1 MKIGVIAELLRKP
14 LNEDLDFAGQVLK
27 VQGVQIYACH
37 GHKPEDGDIDLSKC
51 TDAELE
57 AFDARCKK
65 NNLVVSAICADGLP
79 GSFQV
84 EGPEAAARVATTKTI
99 IDNAAKLGV
108 KVITTH
114 IGHIPESPQDPVYP
128 TMVKYVKEI
137 AEYAAEKGCVFA
149 IETGPELADVL
160 KKFIEDVGTKG
171 IGVNLDPAN
180 LRGVSCEDPVYAV
193 ETLAPYIVHTHAK
206 DAVNL
211 HVGSAAKFYSLR
223 NPDGSL
229 RQISARAAGF
239 KEVPLGQGMVPWD
252 EYIAALKK
260 IGYDGFLTIERECG
274 EDPVGDITMAVDF
287 LKSKI

>member
-27 VQGVQIYACH
+27 VDGVQIYACYD
-37 GHKPEDGDIDLSKC
+37 HKEENGDIDLSKC
-51 TDAELE
+51 SDAELE
-57 AFDARCKK
+57 AFAARCKK
-65 NNLVVSAICADGLP
+65 NNLVISAICADGLP

-84 EGPEAAARVATTKTI
+84 EGEADGRVATTKTI

-114 IGHIPESPQDPVYP
+114 IGHIPESTQDPVYP
-128 TMVKYVKEI
+128 TMVKYVKEL
-137 AEYAAEKGCVFA
+137 AEYADSKGCVFA

-160 KKFIEDVGTKG
+160 KCFIENVGGRG

-206 DAVNL
+206 DAINL
-211 HVGSAAKFYSLR
+211 YVGSAAKFYGLK

-229 RQISARAAGF
+229 RQIAARAAGF

>member
-14 LNEDLDFAGQVLK
+14 LNEALDFAGQVMK
-27 VQGVQIYACH
+27 VDGVQIYCNRY
-37 GHKPEDGDIDLSKC
+37 KEGDINFSDCSA
-51 TDAELE
+51 AELQ
-57 AFDARCKK
+57 DLQARCKA
-65 NNLVVSAICADGLP
+65 NNLVISAVCADGLP

-84 EGPEAAARVATTKTI
+84 EGEEIRQRVATTKVI
-99 IDNAAKLGV
+99 IDNAATLGV

-128 TMVKYVKEI
+128 TMVKYVKEL
-137 AEYAAEKGCVFA
+137 AEYAAGKGCVFA

-160 KKFIEDVGTKG
+160 KRFILDVDSKG
-171 IGVNLDPAN
+171 VGVNLDPAN

-211 HVGSAAKFYSLR
+211 YVGSAAKFYSLR
-223 NPDGSL
+223 NPDGSV
-229 RQISARAAGF
+229 REISARAAGF

-274 EDPVGDITMAVDF
+274 EDPVGDITMAVNF
-287 LKSKI
+287 LKSKIG